1 MKMTRTLPKVLLALA
16 VFSWPYYCFSENI
29 YGNTENAASKAHTWA
44 MNNLLPSQT
53 GLTVEGIFHRYTLT
67 KDSTKDST
75 VSITN
80 KKIGSDG
87 YIYEYTDDWNRIP
100 GGTKVTYD
108 PIPSTLGNLFGNG
121 EIKVTG
127 DGSLSDV
134 TILYHYKFDPCH
146 TPLSDPTCP
155 DFKDALYQYLLDNNL
170 LDSPNVDDP
179 FYNQWVQIQL
189 DEQAEA
195 EEQEALEAQEEE
207 ESEELSVEEILSVAG
222 AAEKIADPMQQLNM
236 MKQIAAVGKL
246 ELYYNVVID
255 GGVYKDNLTIEGGT
269 IEDNFS
275 GLRNLTQ
282 DSVHK
287 SIVRSQYDD

>member
-1 MKMTRTLPKVLLALA
+1 
-16 VFSWPYYCFSENI
+16 
-29 YGNTENAASKAHTWA
+29 

-67 KDSTKDST
+67 KNATKDST

-80 KKIGSDG
+80 KKIGGDG
-87 YIYEYTDDWNRIP
+87 YIYEYTDNWNKIP
-100 GGTKVTYD
+100 GGTKVSYD
-108 PIPSTLGNLFGNG
+108 AVPSVLGNLFGDG

-146 TPLSDPTCP
+146 TPLSNPTCP

-170 LDSPNVDDP
+170 LNSPNVEDP

-189 DEQAEA
+189 EEQAEA
-195 EEQEALEAQEEE
+195 EEQEALEDQEEE
-207 ESEELSVEEILSVAG
+207 ENEELTVEEILSVAG

-236 MKQIAAVGKL
+236 MKQIASIGKL

-255 GGVYKDNLTIEGGT
+255 GGVYKDNLTLEGGT
-269 IEDNFS
+269 IEDNVR
-275 GLRNLTQ
+275 GLRNFTQ

-287 SIVRSQYDD
+287 GIVRSQYGD

>member
-1 MKMTRTLPKVLLALA
+1 MLLALV
-16 VFSWPYYCFSENI
+16 VFSWPYSCFSENI
-29 YGNTENAASKAHTWA
+29 YGNTKNAASNAHRWA

-53 GLTVEGIFHRYTLT
+53 GLSVEGIFHRYTLT
-67 KDSTKDST
+67 KDATKDST

-80 KKIGSDG
+80 KKIGGDG
-87 YIYEYTDDWNRIP
+87 YIYEYTDNWNKIP

-108 PIPSTLGNLFGNG
+108 AVPSTLGNLFGDG

-146 TPLSDPTCP
+146 TPLTDPTCP

-170 LDSPNVDDP
+170 LDTPNVEDP

-189 DEQAEA
+189 EEQAEA
-195 EEQEALEAQEEE
+195 EEQEALEIEEAE

-246 ELYYNVVID
+246 ELYYNAVID
-255 GGVYKDNLTIEGGT
+255 GGVYKDNLVIDGGNIT
-269 IEDNFS
+269 DNAK

-282 DSVHK
+282 DSVHR

>member
-1 MKMTRTLPKVLLALA
+1 MLLALV
-16 VFSWPYYCFSENI
+16 VFSWPYYCYSENV

-67 KDSTKDST
+67 KDPTKNST

-87 YIYEYTDDWNRIP
+87 YIYEYTDDWNKIP

-121 EIKVTG
+121 EIKVIG

-146 TPLSDPTCP
+146 TPLTDPSCP
-155 DFKDALYQYLLDNNL
+155 DFKTALYQYLLDNNL
-170 LDSPNVDDP
+170 LDAQNVQDP
-179 FYNQWVQIQL
+179 YYDQWVQMQL
-189 DEQAEA
+189 EEQAET
-195 EEQEALEAQEEE
+195 EKQEVLEAKEEE
-207 ESEELSVEEILSVAG
+207 ESDELSVEEILSVAG
-222 AAEKIADPMQQLNM
+222 AAEKIADPSEQIAM
-236 MKQIAAVGKL
+236 MKQIAAIGKL
-246 ELYYNVVID
+246 ELYYNIAID

-269 IEDNFS
+269 IKDNFS

-282 DSVHK
+282 DSVHR

>member
-1 MKMTRTLPKVLLALA
+1 MLLALV
-16 VFSWPYYCFSENI
+16 VFSWPYYCYSENV

-67 KDSTKDST
+67 KDPTKDST

-80 KKIGSDG
+80 KKIGNDG
-87 YIYEYTDDWNRIP
+87 YIYEYTDDWNKIP

-121 EIKVTG
+121 EIKVIG

-146 TPLSDPTCP
+146 TPLTDPSCP
-155 DFKDALYQYLLDNNL
+155 DFKTALYQYLLDNNL
-170 LDSPNVDDP
+170 LDAQNVQDP
-179 FYNQWVQIQL
+179 YYDQWVQMQL
-189 DEQAEA
+189 EEQAET
-195 EEQEALEAQEEE
+195 EKQEVLEAKEEE
-207 ESEELSVEEILSVAG
+207 ESDELSVEEILSVAG
-222 AAEKIADPMQQLNM
+222 AAEKIADPSEQIAM
-236 MKQIAAVGKL
+236 MKQIAAIGKL
-246 ELYYNVVID
+246 ELYYNIAID

-269 IEDNFS
+269 IKDNFS

-282 DSVHK
+282 DSVHR

>member
-1 MKMTRTLPKVLLALA
+1 MSTLPKVLLVLV
-16 VFSWPYYCFSENI
+16 VFCWPCYSYSENI
-29 YGNTENAASKAHTWA
+29 FGNTENAASDAHKWV

-67 KDSTKDST
+67 KDATKDST

-80 KKIGSDG
+80 KKVGSNE
-87 YIYEYTDDWNRIP
+87 YIYEYIDDWNKIP

-108 PIPSTLGNLFGNG
+108 PIPSTLGNLFGDG

-155 DFKDALYQYLLDNNL
+155 DFQDALYQYLLDNNL
-170 LDSPNVDDP
+170 LDSPNVEDP

-195 EEQEALEAQEEE
+195 EKQEALEAQEDEE
-207 ESEELSVEEILSVAG
+207 ETEELSVEEILSVAG
-222 AAEKIADPMQQLNM
+222 AAEKIADSAQQLDM

-246 ELYYNVVID
+246 ELYYNTAID
-255 GGVYKDNLTIEGGT
+255 GGIYKDTLTIEGGT

-282 DSVHK
+282 DSVHR
-287 SIVRSQYDD
+287 SIVRSQYGD

>member
-1 MKMTRTLPKVLLALA
+1 
-16 VFSWPYYCFSENI
+16 
-29 YGNTENAASKAHTWA
+29 

-67 KDSTKDST
+67 KDATKDSI

-80 KKIGSDG
+80 KKIGGDG
-87 YIYEYTDDWNRIP
+87 YIYEYTDNWNKIP
-100 GGTKVTYD
+100 GGTKVSYD
-108 PIPSTLGNLFGNG
+108 AVPSVLGNLFGDG

-146 TPLSDPTCP
+146 TPLSNPTCP

-170 LDSPNVDDP
+170 LNSPNVEDP

-189 DEQAEA
+189 EEQAEA
-195 EEQEALEAQEEE
+195 EEQEALEDQEEE
-207 ESEELSVEEILSVAG
+207 ENEELTVEEILSVAG

-236 MKQIAAVGKL
+236 MKQIASIGKL

-255 GGVYKDNLTIEGGT
+255 GGVYKDNLTLEGGT
-269 IEDNFS
+269 IEDNVR
-275 GLRNLTQ
+275 GLRNFTQ
-282 DSVHK
+282 DNVHK
-287 SIVRSQYDD
+287 GIVRSQYGD

>member
-1 MKMTRTLPKVLLALA
+1 MLLALV
-16 VFSWPYYCFSENI
+16 VFSWPYYCYSENV

-67 KDSTKDST
+67 KNPTKDST

-87 YIYEYTDDWNRIP
+87 YIYEYTDDWNKIP

-108 PIPSTLGNLFGNG
+108 SIPSTLGNLFGNG
-121 EIKVTG
+121 EIKVIG

-146 TPLSDPTCP
+146 TPLTDPSCP
-155 DFKDALYQYLLDNNL
+155 DFKTALYQYLLDNNL
-170 LDSPNVDDP
+170 LDAQNVQDP
-179 FYNQWVQIQL
+179 YYDQWVQMQL
-189 DEQAEA
+189 EEQAET
-195 EEQEALEAQEEE
+195 EKQEVLETKEEE
-207 ESEELSVEEILSVAG
+207 ESDELSVEEILSVAG
-222 AAEKIADPMQQLNM
+222 AAEKIADPSEQIAM
-236 MKQIAAVGKL
+236 MKQIAAIGKL
-246 ELYYNVVID
+246 ELYYNIAID

-269 IEDNFS
+269 IKDNFS

-282 DSVHK
+282 DSVHR

>member
-1 MKMTRTLPKVLLALA
+1 V
-16 VFSWPYYCFSENI
+16 VFSWPCYSYSENV
-29 YGNTENAASKAHTWA
+29 YGNTENAASKAHTWV

-53 GLTVEGIFHRYTLT
+53 GLTIEGVFHRYTIT
-67 KDSTKDST
+67 KDPTTNSI

-80 KKIGSDG
+80 KKIGSDE
-87 YIYEYTDDWNRIP
+87 YIYEYVDDWNKIP

-108 PIPSTLGNLFGNG
+108 AVPSKLGNLFGDG

-179 FYNQWVQIQL
+179 FYDQWVQIQL

-195 EEQEALEAQEEE
+195 EEQKALETKEEE

-222 AAEKIADPMQQLNM
+222 AAEEIADPLQQMEM
-236 MKQIAAVGKL
+236 MAQIAAIGKL
-246 ELYYNVVID
+246 ESYYNITMD
-255 GGVYKDNLTIEGGT
+255 GGVYKDTLKIDGGDIKDNLR
-269 IEDNFS
+269 
-275 GLRNLTQ
+275 GLRNLAQ
-282 DSVHK
+282 DSVHR
-287 SIVRSQYDD
+287 SIVRSQYGD

>member
-1 MKMTRTLPKVLLALA
+1 LV
-16 VFSWPYYCFSENI
+16 VFSWPCYSYSENV
-29 YGNTENAASKAHTWA
+29 YGNTENAASKAHTWV

-53 GLTVEGIFHRYTLT
+53 GLTIEGVFHRYTIT
-67 KDSTKDST
+67 KDPTTNSI

-80 KKIGSDG
+80 KKIGSDE
-87 YIYEYTDDWNRIP
+87 YIYEYVDDWNKIP

-108 PIPSTLGNLFGNG
+108 AVPSKLGNLFGDG

-179 FYNQWVQIQL
+179 FYDQWVQIQL

-195 EEQEALEAQEEE
+195 EEQKALETKEEE

-222 AAEKIADPMQQLNM
+222 AAEEIADPLQQMEM
-236 MKQIAAVGKL
+236 MAQIAAIGKL
-246 ELYYNVVID
+246 ESYYNITMD
-255 GGVYKDNLTIEGGT
+255 GGVYKDTLKIDGGDIKDNLR
-269 IEDNFS
+269 
-275 GLRNLTQ
+275 GLRNLAQ
-282 DSVHK
+282 DSVHR
-287 SIVRSQYDD
+287 SIVRSQYGD

>member
-1 MKMTRTLPKVLLALA
+1 
-16 VFSWPYYCFSENI
+16 
-29 YGNTENAASKAHTWA
+29 

-53 GLTVEGIFHRYTLT
+53 GLTIEGVFHRYTIT
-67 KDSTKDST
+67 KDPTTNSI

-80 KKIGSDG
+80 KKIGSDE
-87 YIYEYTDDWNRIP
+87 YIYEYVDDWNKIP

-108 PIPSTLGNLFGNG
+108 AVPSKLGNLFGDG

-179 FYNQWVQIQL
+179 FYDQWVQIQL

-195 EEQEALEAQEEE
+195 EEQKALETKEEE

-222 AAEKIADPMQQLNM
+222 AAEEIADPLQQMEM
-236 MKQIAAVGKL
+236 MAQIAAIGKL
-246 ELYYNVVID
+246 ESYYNITMD
-255 GGVYKDNLTIEGGT
+255 GGVYKDTLKIDGGDIKDNLR
-269 IEDNFS
+269 
-275 GLRNLTQ
+275 GLRNLAQ
-282 DSVHK
+282 DSVHR
-287 SIVRSQYDD
+287 SIVRSQYGD

>member
-1 MKMTRTLPKVLLALA
+1 
-16 VFSWPYYCFSENI
+16 
-29 YGNTENAASKAHTWA
+29 

-53 GLTVEGIFHRYTLT
+53 GLSVEGIFHRYTLT
-67 KDSTKDST
+67 KDATKDST

-80 KKIGSDG
+80 KKIGGDG
-87 YIYEYTDDWNRIP
+87 YIYEYTDNWNKIP
-100 GGTKVTYD
+100 GGTKVSYD
-108 PIPSTLGNLFGNG
+108 AVPSVLGNLFGDG

-146 TPLSDPTCP
+146 TPLTDPSCP

-170 LDSPNVDDP
+170 LNSPNVEDP
-179 FYNQWVQIQL
+179 FYNKWVQIQL
-189 DEQAEA
+189 EEQAEA

-207 ESEELSVEEILSVAG
+207 ESEELTVEEILSVAG

-236 MKQIAAVGKL
+236 MKQIASIGKL

-255 GGVYKDNLTIEGGT
+255 GGVYKDNLTLEGGT
-269 IEDNFS
+269 IEDNVK
-275 GLRNLTQ
+275 GLRNFTQ
-282 DSVHK
+282 DNVHK
-287 SIVRSQYDD
+287 SIVRSQYGD

>member
-1 MKMTRTLPKVLLALA
+1 MLLVLA
-16 VFSWPYYCFSENI
+16 VFSWPYYCSSENI
-29 YGNTENAASKAHTWA
+29 YGNTKNAASNAHRWA

-67 KDSTKDST
+67 KDPTKDST

-80 KKIGSDG
+80 KKIGGDG
-87 YIYEYTDDWNRIP
+87 YIYEYTDNWNKIP

-108 PIPSTLGNLFGNG
+108 AVPSTLGNLFGDG

-170 LDSPNVDDP
+170 LDTPNIEDP

-189 DEQAEA
+189 EEQAEA
-195 EEQEALEAQEEE
+195 EEQKALEAQEEE
-207 ESEELSVEEILSVAG
+207 ESEELSMEEILSVAG

-236 MKQIAAVGKL
+236 MQKIAAVGKL
-246 ELYYNVVID
+246 ELYYDAVID
-255 GGVYKDNLTIEGGT
+255 GGVYKDNLVIDGGNIT
-269 IEDNFS
+269 DNAK

-282 DSVHK
+282 DNVHR

>member
-1 MKMTRTLPKVLLALA
+1 
-16 VFSWPYYCFSENI
+16 
-29 YGNTENAASKAHTWA
+29 

-67 KDSTKDST
+67 KDPTKDST

-80 KKIGSDG
+80 KKIGNDG
-87 YIYEYTDDWNRIP
+87 YIYEYTDDWNKIP

-121 EIKVTG
+121 EIKVIG

-146 TPLSDPTCP
+146 TPLTDPSCP
-155 DFKDALYQYLLDNNL
+155 DFKTALYQYLLDNNL
-170 LDSPNVDDP
+170 LDAQNVQDP
-179 FYNQWVQIQL
+179 YYDQWVQMQL
-189 DEQAEA
+189 EEQAET
-195 EEQEALEAQEEE
+195 EKQEVLETKEEE
-207 ESEELSVEEILSVAG
+207 ESDELSVEEILSVAG
-222 AAEKIADPMQQLNM
+222 AAEKIADPSEQIAM
-236 MKQIAAVGKL
+236 MKQIAAIGKL
-246 ELYYNVVID
+246 ELYYNIAID

-269 IEDNFS
+269 IKDNFS

-282 DSVHK
+282 DSVHR

>member
-1 MKMTRTLPKVLLALA
+1 MIKTLPKVLLALV
-16 VFSWPYYCFSENI
+16 VFSWPYYCYSENV

-67 KDSTKDST
+67 KDPTKNST

-87 YIYEYTDDWNRIP
+87 YIYEYTDDWNKIP

-121 EIKVTG
+121 EIKVIG

-146 TPLSDPTCP
+146 TPLTDPSCP
-155 DFKDALYQYLLDNNL
+155 DFKTALYQYLLDNNL
-170 LDSPNVDDP
+170 LDAQNVQDP
-179 FYNQWVQIQL
+179 YYDQWVQMQL
-189 DEQAEA
+189 EEQAET
-195 EEQEALEAQEEE
+195 EKQEVLEAKEEE
-207 ESEELSVEEILSVAG
+207 ESDELSVEEILSVAG
-222 AAEKIADPMQQLNM
+222 AAEKIADPSEQIAM
-236 MKQIAAVGKL
+236 MKQIAAIGKL
-246 ELYYNVVID
+246 ELYYNIAID

-269 IEDNFS
+269 IKDNFS

-282 DSVHK
+282 DSVHR

>member
-1 MKMTRTLPKVLLALA
+1 VLLALV
-16 VFSWPYYCFSENI
+16 VFSWPYYCSSENI
-29 YGNTENAASKAHTWA
+29 YGNTKNAASNAHRWA

-53 GLTVEGIFHRYTLT
+53 GLSVEGIFHRYTLT
-67 KDSTKDST
+67 KDPTKDST

-80 KKIGSDG
+80 KKIGGDG
-87 YIYEYTDDWNRIP
+87 YIYEYTDNWNKIP

-108 PIPSTLGNLFGNG
+108 AVPSTLGNLFGDG

-146 TPLSDPTCP
+146 TPLTDPSCP

-170 LDSPNVDDP
+170 LDTPNVEDP

-189 DEQAEA
+189 EEQAEA
-195 EEQEALEAQEEE
+195 EEQEALEIEEAE

-246 ELYYNVVID
+246 ELYYNAVID
-255 GGVYKDNLTIEGGT
+255 GGVYKDNLVIDGGNIT
-269 IEDNFS
+269 DNAK

-282 DSVHK
+282 DSVHR